1 MIANQVLTQLTLSDR
16 VVTGNLLRFYHP
28 SWFTPVKTSDYD
40 YNKTDSLKKLE
51 EAGKSKTSLK
61 SQLGKKDASSLYK
74 TDAPELKKTKT
85 K

>member
-1 MIANQVLTQLTLSDR
+1 MTYRQLYEYG
-16 VVTGNLLRFYHP
+16 V
-28 SWFTPVKTSDYD
+28 
-40 YNKTDSLKKLE
+40 KKLE